1 MNGPLAALER
11 IFERIFERPA
21 ARLFGTG
28 VEPVQVR
35 HRLERAMDGARHS
48 PAGYAPDRYTV
59 RVNPGDLAGL
69 GDTVPSFAVALVAHA
84 RSQGYRLPGRPAVE
98 LVGDP
103 TVAPGVL
110 AVEASFGAGAGHLP
124 SGAVDRPGAVQVG
137 DPGQPPSGATMVFEA
152 PQTRVP
158 YATLRVESPGIAP
171 REFPVRAPSVR
182 MGRGEEND
190 LVLPDSRISRAH
202 GLLSARQGGLV
213 YTDLGSTNGSFVNGA
228 RVNEVALGPG
238 DVLRLGDSTVTIAGG
253 Q

>member
-11 IFERIFERPA
+11 LFERIFERPA

-35 HRLERAMDGARHS
+35 HRLERAMDAARHS
-48 PAGYAPDRYTV
+48 PGGYAPDRYTV

-84 RSQGYRLPGRPAVE
+84 RSQGYRLPGRPTVE

-103 TVAPGVL
+103 KVAPGDL
-110 AVEASFGAGAGHLP
+110 AVEAGFGTDGGRAR
-124 SGAVDRPGAVQVG
+124 SGTVDRPGDLPVG
-137 DPGQPPSGATMVFEA
+137 ALGQPPAGATMVFEV

-158 YATLRVESPGIAP
+158 SATLLVESPGVAP

-182 MGRGEEND
+182 IGRGEEND

-202 GLLSARQGGLV
+202 GLLTARQGGLV

-228 RVNEVALGPG
+228 RVSEVALGPG
-238 DVLRLGDSTVTIAGG
+238 DVLRLGDSTVTIAGW

>member
-11 IFERIFERPA
+11 LFERIFERPA
-21 ARLFGTG
+21 ARLFGTA

-35 HRLERAMDGARHS
+35 HRLERAMDSAGHS
-48 PAGYAPDRYTV
+48 PAGYVPDRYTV

-103 TVAPGVL
+103 TVAPGDL
-110 AVEASFGAGAGHLP
+110 AVATSFGTAGGPAHAGAVG
-124 SGAVDRPGAVQVG
+124 RPGGVPVG
-137 DPGQPPSGATMVFEA
+137 EPDAAPSGATMVFQV
-152 PQTRVP
+152 PQARVP
-158 YATLRVESPGIAP
+158 YATLRVVSPGVAP

-182 MGRGEEND
+182 IGRGEEND

-213 YTDLGSTNGSFVNGA
+213 YTDLGSTNGSFVNGT
-228 RVNEVALGPG
+228 RVSEVALGPG
-238 DVLRLGDSTVTIAGG
+238 DVLRLGDSTVTITGG